1 MKGVLILLL
10 SLNISTAFAE
20 NFILAVVNSTPI
32 TYKSIETIL
41 FNKNSYKSKVDAVNQ
56 KIDNTLQLQKVKELN
71 IEPSIKDINMAL
83 LNVAEVNNISIE
95 ELRTYPEFSSLK
107 TEIFEKIAILNLQRL
122 ITKNI
127 TISEEEVNQT
137 CLIKNN
143 EEGVKQIKIAQI
155 IISEIEPKDGS
166 EKSIAIKSFLKKISK
181 HISNGASFEAFA
193 KLHSQHPSYVKG
205 GITNWIEVS
214 GPTLIMLDSLK
225 KNEVSQIYLTDFGF
239 AVGIKVDERFVS
251 INLKKCKEELIYL
264 NAEEF
269 YSNWVKDLREDAYIK
284 IFYEKLY

>member
-10 SLNISTAFAE
+10 SLCIGAAFAE

-41 FNKNSYKSKVDAVNQ
+41 SNKNSYESKVDAVNQ
-56 KIDNTLQLQKVKELN
+56 KIDNILQLQKVKELN
-71 IEPSIKDINMAL
+71 IEPSIKDVSMAL
-83 LNVAEVNNISIE
+83 LNVAEVNNISIG
-95 ELRTYPEFSSLK
+95 ELRAYPEFSSLK

-122 ITKNI
+122 ITKDI
-127 TISEEEVNQT
+127 TISEEEVNKV
-137 CLIKNN
+137 CSIKNN
-143 EEGVKQIKIAQI
+143 KEGVKQIKIAQI
-155 IISEIEPKDGS
+155 IISEIEPIDGS

-264 NAEEF
+264 NAEEL
-269 YSNWVKDLREDAYIK
+269 YLNWVKDLREDAYIK
-284 IFYEKLY
+284 IFYEKL

>member
-10 SLNISTAFAE
+10 SLSIGAAFAE

-41 FNKNSYKSKVDAVNQ
+41 SNKNSYESKVDAVNQ
-56 KIDNTLQLQKVKELN
+56 KIDNILQLQKVKELN
-71 IEPSIKDINMAL
+71 IEPSIKDVSMAL
-83 LNVAEVNNISIE
+83 LNVAEVNNISIG
-95 ELRTYPEFSSLK
+95 ELRAYPEFSSLK

-122 ITKNI
+122 ITKDM

-137 CLIKNN
+137 CSIKNN
-143 EEGVKQIKIAQI
+143 KEGVKQIKIAQI
-155 IISEIEPKDGS
+155 IISEIEQKDGS

-251 INLKKCKEELIYL
+251 INLKECKEELIYL
-264 NAEEF
+264 KAEEF
-269 YSNWVKDLREDAYIK
+269 YLNWVKDLREDAYIK
-284 IFYEKLY
+284 IFYEKL

>member
-10 SLNISTAFAE
+10 SLSIGGAFAE

-41 FNKNSYKSKVDAVNQ
+41 SNKNSYESKVDAVNQ
-56 KIDNTLQLQKVKELN
+56 KIDNILQLQKVKELN
-71 IEPSIKDINMAL
+71 IEPSIKDVSMAL
-83 LNVAEVNNISIE
+83 LNVAEVNNISIG
-95 ELRTYPEFSSLK
+95 ELRAYPEFSSLK

-122 ITKNI
+122 ITKDI
-127 TISEEEVNQT
+127 TISEEEVNKV
-137 CLIKNN
+137 CSIKNN
-143 EEGVKQIKIAQI
+143 KEGVKQIKIAQI
-155 IISEIEPKDGS
+155 IISEIEQKDGS

-264 NAEEF
+264 NAEEL
-269 YSNWVKDLREDAYIK
+269 YLNWVKDLREDAYIK
-284 IFYEKLY
+284 IFYEKL

>member
-10 SLNISTAFAE
+10 SLSISTSFAE

-41 FNKNSYKSKVDAVNQ
+41 SSKNSYEIRVDAVNQ

-95 ELRTYPEFSSLK
+95 ELRAYPEFSSLK

-122 ITKNI
+122 ITKDI
-127 TISEEEVNQT
+127 TISQEEVNQV
-137 CLIKNN
+137 CSIKNN

-155 IISEIEPKDGS
+155 IISEIELMDGS
-166 EKSIAIKSFLKKISK
+166 EKPIAIKSFLKKISK

-214 GPTLIMLDSLK
+214 GPTLKMLDSLK
-225 KNEVSQIYLTDFGF
+225 KNEVSQIYLTDFGY

-251 INLKKCKEELIYL
+251 INIKKCKEELIYL

-284 IFYEKLY
+284 IFYEKL

>member
-10 SLNISTAFAE
+10 SLCIGAAFAE

-41 FNKNSYKSKVDAVNQ
+41 SNKNSYESKVDAVNQ
-56 KIDNTLQLQKVKELN
+56 KIDNILQLQKVKELN
-71 IEPSIKDINMAL
+71 IEPSIKDVSMAL
-83 LNVAEVNNISIE
+83 LNVAEVNNISIG
-95 ELRTYPEFSSLK
+95 ELRAYPEFSSLK

-122 ITKNI
+122 ITKDI
-127 TISEEEVNQT
+127 TISEEEVNKV
-137 CLIKNN
+137 CSIKNN
-143 EEGVKQIKIAQI
+143 KEGVKQIKIAQI
-155 IISEIEPKDGS
+155 IISEIEPIDGS

-269 YSNWVKDLREDAYIK
+269 YLNWVKDLREDAYIK
-284 IFYEKLY
+284 IFYEKL